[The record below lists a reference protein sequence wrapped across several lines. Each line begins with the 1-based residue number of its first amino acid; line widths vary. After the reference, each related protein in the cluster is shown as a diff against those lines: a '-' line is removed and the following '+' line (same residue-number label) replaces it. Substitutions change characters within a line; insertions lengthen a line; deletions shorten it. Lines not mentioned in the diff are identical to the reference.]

1 MIDLPLL
8 TYMAT
13 MSVTPGPNNL
23 MLAAS
28 GVNFG
33 FRRTLPHLLGISVG
47 VGIQLVLVAGVLAWV
62 MAWLDGLRF
71 QLLLAGCLYLLWL
84 AWRQTR
90 AGRPGHGQTA
100 RPLGFFAAALFQWV
114 NPKAWMMVLNAAIL
128 FLPRGGGWGAAL
140 VMALMCTLVN
150 LPCIAVWAI
159 AGDRLRSRLH
169 DQRAL
174 SLFNHAMALLL
185 AATALWI
192 LVDELIPRQ
201 PAAGIF

>member
-33 FRRTLPHLLGISVG
+33 FRRTLPHMLGISIG
-47 VGIQLVLVAGVLAWV
+47 VGIQIVLVAGLLAWV
-62 MAWLDGLRF
+62 MTWLDALRLPLVF
-71 QLLLAGCLYLLWL
+71 VGCAYLLWL
-84 AWRQTR
+84 ARRQ
-90 AGRPGHGQTA
+90 AGAGQPGNSEKRQ
-100 RPLGFFAAALFQWV
+100 PLGFFGAALFQWV

-128 FLPRGGGWGAAL
+128 FLPHGNWTAVLWMAAMS
-140 VMALMCTLVN
+140 VFVN
-150 LPCIAVWAI
+150 LPCIAVWAF
-159 AGDRLRSRLH
+159 AGDKLRLTLRDPL
-169 DQRAL
+169 AL
-174 SLFNHAMALLL
+174 RVFNYTMAAAL

-192 LVDELIPRQ
+192 VADEFL
-201 PAAGIF
+201 AA

>member
-33 FRRTLPHLLGISVG
+33 FRRTLPHMLGISIG
-47 VGIQLVLVAGVLAWV
+47 VGIQIVLVAGLLAWV
-62 MAWLDGLRF
+62 MTWLDALRLPLVF
-71 QLLLAGCLYLLWL
+71 VGCAYLLWL
-84 AWRQTR
+84 ARRQ
-90 AGRPGHGQTA
+90 AGAGQPGNSEKRQ
-100 RPLGFFAAALFQWV
+100 PLGFFGAALFQWV

-128 FLPRGGGWGAAL
+128 FLPHGNWTAVLWMA
-140 VMALMCTLVN
+140 VMSIFVN
-150 LPCIAVWAI
+150 LPCIAVWAF
-159 AGDRLRSRLH
+159 AGDKLRFKLRDPL
-169 DQRAL
+169 AL
-174 SLFNHAMALLL
+174 RVFNYTMATLL

-192 LVDELIPRQ
+192 MVDELL
-201 PAAGIF
+201 PA